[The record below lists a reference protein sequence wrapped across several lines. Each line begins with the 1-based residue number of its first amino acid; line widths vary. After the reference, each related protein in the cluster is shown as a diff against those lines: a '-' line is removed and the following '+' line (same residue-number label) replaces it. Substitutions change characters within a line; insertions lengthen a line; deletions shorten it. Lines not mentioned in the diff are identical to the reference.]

1 MLGNL
6 LECHVHVNT
15 HLLNSIV
22 SLEDHFGTFPG
33 RSLSALVNLTCC
45 TFCVLQ
51 IHMNVIDGIGAKT
64 QQRPLL

>member
-6 LECHVHVNT
+6 LKCHVRVNT
-15 HLLNSIV
+15 RLLNSIV
-22 SLEDHFGTFPG
+22 SLEDSFGTFPG
-33 RSLSALVNLTCC
+33 HSLSALVNLTCC

-51 IHMNVIDGIGAKT
+51 IHMNIIDGISAKT